1 MKSLLLTIAAVQILH
16 CSGVPNPE
24 DALRVAVM
32 KLNEISEISHLCRT
46 ISSTVTDLSP
56 TGKFSYNVDLAFSV
70 KETVCSK
77 NSGLEFDDSS
87 CNFRPAKIAET
98 ASCRSRVKYLADE
111 VLDVDV
117 ECHGFKKARGSGDLL
132 EKLRN
137 DHEVLRGAKDQREI
151 TQGGKAHSKPIKV
164 GKGRRKQAE
173 RFNNNGESSELINSS
188 EEIKMTSDESSVEE
202 SRKEHNDDSRGRH

>member
-1 MKSLLLTIAAVQILH
+1 MKSLLLTIAAVQILQ

-24 DALRVAVM
+24 DALRAAVM

-46 ISSTVTDLSP
+46 VSSTVTDLSP
-56 TGKFSYNVDLAFSV
+56 TGKLSYNVDLAFSV

-117 ECHGFKKARGSGDLL
+117 ECHGFRRVKGSGDLL
-132 EKLRN
+132 EKMRN
-137 DHEVLRGAKDQREI
+137 DREVLRGAKEQREAP
-151 TQGGKAHSKPIKV
+151 QGGKVHSKPTKV
-164 GKGRRKQAE
+164 GKGRRKQAG
-173 RFNNNGESSELINSS
+173 RFNNNGGSSEYVNSS
-188 EEIKMTSDESSVEE
+188 EEMASEEASQEASV
-202 SRKEHNDDSRGRH
+202 KEHSDDSRVPH

>member
-1 MKSLLLTIAAVQILH
+1 MKAFLLAIAAVQILH

-24 DALRVAVM
+24 DALRAAVM
-32 KLNEISEISHLCRT
+32 KLNEISEISHLCRS

-87 CNFRPAKIAET
+87 CSFRPTKIAET
-98 ASCRSRVKYLADE
+98 ATCRSRVKYLADE

-117 ECHGFKKARGSGDLL
+117 ECHGFKRAKGNRDSPERLRSESDIYRG
-132 EKLRN
+132 N
-137 DHEVLRGAKDQREI
+137 REHSDI
-151 TQGGKAHSKPIKV
+151 SQGGKPHSKPT
-164 GKGRRKQAE
+164 KGRKGHRKPSA
-173 RFNNNGESSELINSS
+173 RVSHNGGSSELTNSS
-188 EEIKMTSDESSVEE
+188 EELKMSSRESWMEE
-202 SRKEHNDDSRGRH
+202 SLNEYDDSRSRH

>member
-1 MKSLLLTIAAVQILH
+1 MKSFLLTIAAVQILH

-24 DALRVAVM
+24 DALRVAVI
-32 KLNEISEISHLCRT
+32 KLNEISEISHLCGI

-98 ASCRSRVKYLADE
+98 ASCKSRVKYLADE

-117 ECHGFKKARGSGDLL
+117 ECHGFKKAKGNGDSL
-132 EKLRN
+132 EKLKS
-137 DHEVLRGAKDQREI
+137 HSEVFKGGKDQSELSER
-151 TQGGKAHSKPIKV
+151 GKVHSKPFKG
-164 GKGRRKQAE
+164 GKGHRKLPE
-173 RFNNNGESSELINSS
+173 RFTNDGGSSESINSS
-188 EEIKMTSDESSVEE
+188 EEMRITSEESSLEE
-202 SRKEHNDDSRGRH
+202 SLKEHNDDSRARH